1 MAAPQ
6 ALAGPP
12 RDGVLVAL
20 NCADGTSGPE
30 CRHAAP
36 ERKPATPAPPRNSE
50 TQRPVPHQAPDRVPP
65 NAAQVPPQR
74 TIRPGQQQTPQQAPQ
89 QAQQPAQQDLHQAQK
104 ERQQEHQRRR
114 QQEADAR
121 NQPGVPQR
129 QIQQGSPLEAPTR
142 LPPAG
147 RSVDPMTAPPSTAQ
161 PRGNP
166 PVGPSGPPAALP
178 AEASGVPRGHPV
190 PPVYPGGSPTSL
202 PPAGARPPVAP
213 GVTAG
218 DLPYRGAPPQAGQ
231 PGGARPAAAGSL
243 PVAPTFPPA
252 QTIQGPSG
260 GTPAAAAAAREA
272 AKARWVFA
280 ARSPARDRPSGY
292 RTFASGPTGH
302 GGCGDHRGPTRSP
315 GRFRYQPPGPRWLS
329 HRDHADDPPGRQP
342 EVYRLPA
349 DRRQPQRDDHACLR
363 RWPPGDMGPRLS
375 AALDRQRG

>member
-1 MAAPQ
+1 MKPVGVRTLTLCLSFLMAAFQ

-74 TIRPGQQQTPQQAPQ
+74 TIHPGQQQTPQQAPQ
-89 QAQQPAQQDLHQAQK
+89 QAQQPAQQDRHQAQK

-129 QIQQGSPLEAPTR
+129 QVQQGSPSEAPTR

-147 RSVDPMTAPPSTAQ
+147 RAVDPTTVPPSAPQ
-161 PRGNP
+161 PRVSP
-166 PVGPSGPPAALP
+166 PAVPSAPAAALP
-178 AEASGVPRGHPV
+178 GEASGAPRAHPV
-190 PPVYPGGSPTSL
+190 PPVYLGGSATSL
-202 PPAGARPPVAP
+202 PPAGARPPLAP
-213 GVTAG
+213 GVSAG
-218 DLPYRGAPPQAGQ
+218 DLPYRGPPQQASQ
-231 PGGARPAAAGSL
+231 PGGARPAAGGSL
-243 PVAPTFPPA
+243 PMAPTFPPA
-252 QTIQGPSG
+252 LTVQGPSG
-260 GTPAAAAAAREA
+260 GTPAAAAVAREPQRPGGSSQPA
-272 AKARWVFA
+272 P
-280 ARSPARDRPSGY
+280 PARDRPAGY
-292 RTFASGPTGH
+292 RTFAGGPTGH

-315 GRFRYQPPGPRWLS
+315 WRFRYQPPGPRWLS
-329 HRDHADDPPGRQP
+329 HRDHADDPPGR
-342 EVYRLPA
+342 
-349 DRRQPQRDDHACLR
+349 
-363 RWPPGDMGPRLS
+363 
-375 AALDRQRG
+375 